1 MAVRMA
7 NAVLWALPLLLAA
20 FAARA
25 ENICHR
31 GGGNDVSIILQYSE
45 DIRPIRLTI
54 DRRYFDQR
62 FIPQNDSV
70 VRAKVLDLQAT
81 DFAPWP
87 EGLRAH
93 MSEGPYLSLL
103 IATANDL
110 ELVAQRFTSMTLGYR
125 LTDTVQWRDTDGPFG
140 LKRLGAPPPSDPLT
154 GGFFGRDDV
163 YIARDTQGAVT
174 DVIRCKRLGDTPFQ
188 TCNHLVEAGVADLK
202 LLYALDYL
210 PDWHR
215 LSREARAFYS
225 CIRDN

>member
-1 MAVRMA
+1 M
-7 NAVLWALPLLLAA
+7 LWALPLLLAA

-62 FIPQNDSV
+62 FIPQNDSA
-70 VRAKVLDLQAT
+70 VRAKALDLQAT
-81 DFAPWP
+81 GFAPWP

-93 MSEGPYLSLL
+93 LSEGPYLSLL

-110 ELVAQRFTSMTLGYR
+110 ELAAQRLTSMTIGYR

-154 GGFFGRDDV
+154 GGLFGMS
-163 YIARDTQGAVT
+163 ISPA
-174 DVIRCKRLGDTPFQ
+174 IRR
-188 TCNHLVEAGVADLK
+188 V
-202 LLYALDYL
+202 
-210 PDWHR
+210 R
-215 LSREARAFYS
+215 
-225 CIRDN
+225 